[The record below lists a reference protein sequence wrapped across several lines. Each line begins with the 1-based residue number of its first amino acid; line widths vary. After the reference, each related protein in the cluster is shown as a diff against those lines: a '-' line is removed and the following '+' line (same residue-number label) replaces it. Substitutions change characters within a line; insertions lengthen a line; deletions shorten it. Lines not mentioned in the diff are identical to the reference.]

1 MVQWGDGSCCLTSCC
16 AKQQGIR
23 GCTVEHGNERRYGA
37 RDQSTSQEDYLGHY
51 ISLLI
56 GLNGT
61 FAGWDTL
68 LVCLLFLGAF

>member
-1 MVQWGDGSCCLTSCC
+1 VD
-16 AKQQGIR
+16 
-23 GCTVEHGNERRYGA
+23 HGNKRRYGA

-51 ISLLI
+51 MSLII

-68 LVCLLFLGAF
+68 LVCLLFLGAFCFRGRYSLLSLWAATPYR